1 MKKSKRMQI
10 LVDIAKRK
18 EDDVAKMV
26 ANEQTRLQQD
36 QFKLQELKDYAE
48 QYDQQRNLI
57 GLSPYLTTN
66 YQHFVDRLQQAI
78 KQQEAQVNRSQQSV
92 NMAMKRWQEARA
104 KTQGMDWLK
113 DKSVA
118 EEVAAEDRQDQKQ
131 IDEFANRAF
140 FNRMRS

>member
-18 EDDVAKMV
+18 EDEVVKVLAK
-26 ANEQTRLQQD
+26 EQARLQQD
-36 QFKLQELKDYAE
+36 QQKLQELKDYAE

-57 GLSPYLTTN
+57 GLSPYLTSN

-78 KQQEAQVNRSQQSV
+78 TQQQNQVNRSQQQV
-92 NMAMKRWQEARA
+92 NMAMRRWQEAQA
-104 KTQGMDWLK
+104 KTKGMDWLK
-113 DKSVA
+113 DKSVS
-118 EEVAAEDRQDQKQ
+118 EEIAAEDRQDQKQ

>member
-1 MKKSKRMQI
+1 MKKSKRMDI

-18 EDDVAKMV
+18 EDDVAKV
-26 ANEQTRLQQD
+26 LAREQARLQDD
-36 QFKLQELKDYAE
+36 QQKLQELKDYAE

-78 KQQEAQVNRSQQSV
+78 QQQQNQVNRSQQQV
-92 NMAMKRWQEARA
+92 DMIMKRWQNARA
-104 KTQGMDWLK
+104 KTKGMDWLK

-118 EEVAAEDRQDQKQ
+118 EEIAEEDRQDQKQ

>member
-10 LVDIAKRK
+10 LVDLAKRN
-18 EDDVAKMV
+18 EDDVAKSV
-26 ANEQTRLQQD
+26 ATEQSRLQHD
-36 QFKLQELKDYAE
+36 QQKLQELKDYAE

-78 KQQEAQVNRSQQSV
+78 KQQESQVGRSQQSV

-113 DKSVA
+113 DKSVS